1 MVLLQGKHLIR
12 FTLVFL
18 LIFFSIPFIA
28 KDDDTPGA
36 SIMAAVLTGSQTVVT
51 QEETEIPSRLD
62 QMIEDA
68 GNKYQVDPELIR
80 LVIKQESGFKATA
93 RSPKNAQGVMQT
105 TPATAQRFGIKNTY
119 DPKQSIE
126 GGTRYLKWLLEKFD
140 DNVPLALAGYNAGE
154 NTVIRYGYK
163 IPPYRETKE
172 YVTRITSAYG
182 KTWHEAPAS
191 LSKLK

>member
-1 MVLLQGKHLIR
+1 MSSMSSSLVLLQGKHLVR

-28 KDDDTPGA
+28 KDADTPGA

-68 GNKYQVDPELIR
+68 GNKQQVDPELIR

-93 RSPKNAQGVMQT
+93 RSPKNAQGIMQT
-105 TPATAQRFGIKNTY
+105 TPAA
-119 DPKQSIE
+119 
-126 GGTRYLKWLLEKFD
+126 
-140 DNVPLALAGYNAGE
+140 A
-154 NTVIRYGYK
+154 
-163 IPPYRETKE
+163 
-172 YVTRITSAYG
+172 
-182 KTWHEAPAS
+182 
-191 LSKLK
+191 